1 LPGNDTQLLN
11 YLITQ
16 LLSSA
21 MSQPY
26 AIQLDN
32 VSKTFGRGRK
42 RVEAV
47 RQLSLEVSAG
57 QVFGFLGPNGAG
69 KSSTIRMMMDL
80 IRPSTGTILLYGRP
94 VQNNPA
100 LLRRVGALVE
110 GAAFYDFLTGR
121 KNLEILAR
129 TGDCY
134 DPARIE
140 SLLAQVGMADRADR
154 LVQGYSTGMKQRL
167 GLAAALLNDPDLVIL
182 DEPTNGLDPAGIQD
196 VRHFIRDLAEK
207 QGKTVFLSSHL
218 LSEVEQV
225 CDQVGIIH
233 NGRLV
238 QTGHVAELLS
248 AQAIIRLEVAP
259 EDRALGLLRPR
270 WEVVENGRWLEVQAA
285 RADVPEMV
293 QQLVAAEVQVFQV
306 VVQQQSLEA
315 LFMAATAVVQPQ
327 PEEAPHA

>member
-1 LPGNDTQLLN
+1 LLANLPIY
-11 YLITQ
+11 YL
-16 LLSSA
+16 A
-21 MSQPY
+21 MSQAT

-32 VSKTFGRGRK
+32 ISKTFGRRRK

-47 RQLSLEVSAG
+47 RQLSLSVDAG

-69 KSSTIRMMMDL
+69 KSTTIRMMMDL
-80 IRPSTGTILLYGRP
+80 IRPSQGEVYLYGRP
-94 VQNNPA
+94 VKGNYK

-110 GAAFYDFLTGR
+110 GASFYNFLTGR

-129 TGDCY
+129 AGDCY
-134 DPARIE
+134 DSSR
-140 SLLAQVGMADRADR
+140 SQRLLKQVGLSDAADRK
-154 LVQGYSTGMKQRL
+154 VQGYSTGMKQRL
-167 GLAAALLNDPDLVIL
+167 GLAAALLNDPDLVVL

-225 CDQVGIIH
+225 CDEVGIIN

-238 QTGHVAELLS
+238 QKGNVTKLLS
-248 AQAIIRLEVAP
+248 AQATIRLEVTP
-259 EDRALGLLRPR
+259 LERSLGLLLPT
-270 WEVVENGRWLEVQAA
+270 WPVTANGRWLEVQAP
-285 RADVPEMV
+285 RDSIPTIVN
-293 QQLVAAEVQVFQV
+293 QLVAAEVQVFQV

-315 LFMAATAVVQPQ
+315 LFLAATAVSPT
-327 PEEAPHA
+327 EASPDE